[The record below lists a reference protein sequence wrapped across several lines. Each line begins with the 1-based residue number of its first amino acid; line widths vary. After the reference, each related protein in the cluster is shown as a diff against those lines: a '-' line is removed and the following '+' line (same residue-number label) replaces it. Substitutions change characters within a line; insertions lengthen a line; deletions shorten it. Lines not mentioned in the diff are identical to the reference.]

1 MREKAICLIL
11 PVVRAFPGYA
21 YNEEEMREVVQH
33 FGEALEDSYAAVM
46 DAAVGQL
53 QECKGTIPGFERI
66 LGKLST
72 DLRLK
77 CEEKLR
83 VGPEDRETAPWEVLR
98 PVKIPHFPQ
107 TTKPQM
113 DAMRTFS
120 DSFTSGV
127 DFGFLPSKL
136 LTRLQDKENWKDRIA
151 ALSETESLLKSLDS
165 LHTLYPFLPSFLGLL
180 SDLVGDKNM
189 KICTSGLDLI
199 EFVLS
204 DLTLCQQADL
214 VPVVQV
220 CINRLGDSKILIRQA
235 TFRCLRKILAVVR
248 LGKLLQLMLEA
259 LRNQNW
265 HIREEILNVLLACM
279 LTPDQVHNVDFLELA
294 PSILPLID
302 DEKPKVRFVA
312 QETLAVLSH
321 VCGKER
327 VVEELT
333 PLLDSCA
340 LRSLEEKFNR
350 KSVPIVRE
358 DYIEFPRMVPASAP
372 LQHVVHHSPIPSALP
387 TPSGT
392 QAPFGFNDSFPVSA
406 DLPTPDT
413 QEGFQSM
420 PRRRLKSASKRAEST
435 IFRTPEFDSLQAQ
448 ESSQAP
454 STRGSSLNPLRISRR
469 RAIRPAIFS
478 KAPDVPDSA
487 GYEIPAPGQDLTP
500 IRGTKVKDTTRVMDI

>member
-1 MREKAICLIL
+1 
-11 PVVRAFPGYA
+11 
-21 YNEEEMREVVQH
+21 
-33 FGEALEDSYAAVM
+33 M
-46 DAAVGQL
+46 DAL
-53 QECKGTIPGFERI
+53 
-66 LGKLST
+66 
-72 DLRLK
+72 
-77 CEEKLR
+77 
-83 VGPEDRETAPWEVLR
+83 
-98 PVKIPHFPQ
+98 
-107 TTKPQM
+107 
-113 DAMRTFS
+113 RTFS

-151 ALSETESLLKSLDS
+151 ALSETESLLKSLES

-199 EFVLS
+199 EFVLG

-259 LRNQNW
+259 LQNQNW

-435 IFRTPEFDSLQAQ
+435 IFRTPEFDSLQTQ